1 MSAFLI
7 LEDMKS
13 AEYVCYTSLK
23 EYLHCCD

>member
-7 LEDMKS
+7 PEDMKS
-13 AEYVCYTSLK
+13 TEYVYYTSLK